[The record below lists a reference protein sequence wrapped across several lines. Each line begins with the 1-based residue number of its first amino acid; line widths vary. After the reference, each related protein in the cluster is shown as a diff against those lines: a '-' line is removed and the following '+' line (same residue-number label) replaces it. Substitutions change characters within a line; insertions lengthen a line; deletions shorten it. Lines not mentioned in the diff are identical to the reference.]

1 MALSPE
7 MQAML
12 DKELSGLNVEGEL
25 AKLGQP
31 DVPLTPTVQP
41 QVAAPAAPAAAPQ
54 VNSGLPERP
63 LNPLPSAEPVDPDSF
78 ASAVGRG
85 VDEVQANIGGTIR
98 VAGELTGSQ
107 FLTDY
112 GQHMAEENKAEASQY
127 GVPSSRSYKDV
138 DVNDA
143 GSIGQY
149 VKNIAGEGAAALG
162 GVMAGGYAGA
172 KAGGLAGA
180 PGRVAGGVIGA
191 FLSSLGINV
200 GALDNQMKELDPQS
214 SHPTTALLGGA
225 GLSVLDTFGAGV
237 AIRPLMKHIGKD
249 AAYQLL
255 IQSGMPKAGALEAVT
270 QAAKHAAIGGATE
283 GATSGIQSA
292 LQDVTAYGA
301 TGTKLN
307 PGDVFDRALD
317 AALGGSILG
326 GGMGAVASGIDST
339 INRNNSVDSAYVPPT
354 PTAPKAKELAPKNVF
369 KKLWDA
375 MGNEST
381 ALLDPLTKASPTA
394 KQFKEIFRADMSTKT
409 ASAKT
414 IFEDGELQAGKW
426 TSEFDRLTHRMSD
439 KKINAL
445 IDDAS
450 SPNPTTPE
458 ALRMRAILDDVHN
471 EATNRGGLQVGT
483 IAGYMPFGLDPKK
496 VNTPEFLQEIT
507 PHYADQAAAQK
518 AIDDWNAEINSPERG
533 NTAPEVKKLVTQNPV
548 TGAWEADP
556 RYRVKGDPE
565 TLRVKFAQSDATPQF
580 GQLEKSRS
588 FGQVP
593 QQALNKYSLNQTGK
607 KRKQEIIDYFEGA
620 AHRIAGAERF
630 GVNGEKANTIIAAS
644 VKEAQDAGKRVS
656 KEEVD
661 RMYNL
666 VNAYSGMY
674 GRIKDENLKN
684 ISAGV
689 AAVTTMSRLPLA
701 GLSTLTEF
709 SIPFAKAGVAR
720 SLAEVFPTLGEG
732 IRQAVGGVFK
742 FVPPSDTG
750 RLMSDLNLTLASST
764 SVMADRIG
772 ATMFNSLGQKAVR
785 FEFLVNGMSIMT
797 HLNRIF
803 ATKVAETT
811 FTNNLMDLA
820 GGLPFTSANGAMK
833 LAQLR
838 EMGVDVATPQDAL
851 ALIAP
856 SWPHE
861 VVMAQNTKA
870 LAIRRFVDQSVLDP
884 TFADKPMW
892 MSNGMA
898 QMAGLLKG
906 YPAAFGNIILPMM
919 KTHMGREFTGSWS
932 NTGVAAAG
940 MAFSLGL
947 MMALGTLQDELKSA
961 AKYAGAGAIDTRDET
976 QKMMDVF
983 MQQTPLQVS
992 LMFDMI
998 TAERRGST
1006 PIEVAAGPAAGM
1018 AKEAG
1023 QATANTIASL
1033 ADDPTMGHIWKF
1045 IYQQTPAR
1053 PFVAGKE
1060 ALSEITGLS
1069 Q

>member
-7 MQAML
+7 VQAL
-12 DKELSGLNVEGEL
+12 IDEQLSGLDVKGEL

-31 DVPLTPTVQP
+31 DVQPVAQP
-41 QVAAPAAPAAAPQ
+41 QVAAPAAPVAAAP
-54 VNSGLPERP
+54 VPAAP
-63 LNPLPSAEPVDPDSF
+63 AAPNPLPPATAAADPDSWS
-78 ASAVGRG
+78 SAIGRG
-85 VDEVQANIGGTIR
+85 IDETQANIGGSIR
-98 VAGELTGSQ
+98 VAGELTGSE

-112 GQHMAEENKAEASQY
+112 GQQMVEENKQEASQY
-127 GVPSSRSYKDV
+127 GVPTNRSYKDV
-138 DVNDA
+138 DTSDV

-149 VKNIAGEGAAALG
+149 VKNLVGEGAASMG
-162 GVMAGGYAGA
+162 GVMAGSIAGA

-200 GALDNQMKELDPQS
+200 GALDNQMKELDPKS

-237 AIRPLMKHIGKD
+237 AVRPLLKHIGED
-249 AAYQLL
+249 AAYKLL
-255 IQSGMPKAGALEAVT
+255 VQSGMPKQGAIEAIAQAG
-270 QAAKHAAIGGATE
+270 KHAAISAGAE
-283 GATSGIQSA
+283 GATSGIQSM
-292 LQDVTAYGA
+292 LQDTTAYGA
-301 TGTKLN
+301 VGQKQD
-307 PGDVFDRALD
+307 PGMLLENAIN
-317 AALGGSILG
+317 AALGGAALG
-326 GGMGAVASGIDST
+326 GAVGGATGGIDVLA
-339 INRNNSVDSAYVPPT
+339 NRNNAVDSAYVAPA
-354 PTAPKAKELAPKNVF
+354 PTAPTAKEMAPKGIGR
-369 KKLWDA
+369 KLFDA

-381 ALLDPLTKASPTA
+381 ALLDPLAKASPTA
-394 KQFKEIFRADMSTKT
+394 KAFKEMFRADMSTKT

-414 IFEDGELQAGKW
+414 IFEDTELQAGKW
-426 TSEFDRLTHRMSD
+426 TSEFDRLTHRMGD
-439 KKINAL
+439 KRINAL
-445 IDDAS
+445 IDEAS
-450 SPNPTTPE
+450 SPNPTSPE
-458 ALRMRAILDDVHN
+458 ALRMRSLLDDVRN
-471 EATNRGGLQVGT
+471 EAVNRGGLTVGN
-483 IAGYMPFGLDPKK
+483 IPDYMPFGLDPKR

-507 PHYADQAAAQK
+507 PYYKDQAAAEE
-518 AIDDWNAEINSPERG
+518 AIRNWNAEMEAPDRG
-533 NTAPEVKKLVTQNPV
+533 NTAPEVKKLVTQNPT
-548 TGAWEADP
+548 TGVWEADP

-580 GQLEKSRS
+580 GHLEKSRS

-593 QQALNKYSLNQTGK
+593 QNALNKYTLNQTGK

-630 GVNGEKANTIIAAS
+630 GSNGEKANTLIAAS

-720 SLAEVFPTLGEG
+720 SLSQVFPTISEG

-742 FVPPSDTG
+742 FVPPSETG

-803 ATKVAETT
+803 ATKTAEVT

-820 GGLPFTSANGAMK
+820 GGLPFTSANGANK

-838 EMGVDVATPQDAL
+838 EMGVEVATPQDAL
-851 ALIAP
+851 DLIAP
-856 SWPHE
+856 TWPHQ
-861 VVMAQNTKA
+861 VVMAQNVKA

-898 QMAGLLKG
+898 QMGGLLKG

-961 AKYAGAGAIDTRDET
+961 AKYAGAGAIDTRTEE

-992 LMFDMI
+992 LAWDMA
-998 TAERRGST
+998 TSERRGSS
-1006 PIEVAAGPAAGM
+1006 PLEVLAGPVAGM
-1018 AKEAG
+1018 ANEAG
-1023 QATANTIASL
+1023 SAVYNTIASV
-1033 ADDPTMGHIWKF
+1033 ADDPTLGHIWKF

-1060 ALSEITGLS
+1060 ALNEITGLS

>member
-7 MQAML
+7 LQALL
-12 DKELSGLNVEGEL
+12 DQELSGLDVQGEL

-31 DVPLTPTVQP
+31 DVPPQAQP
-41 QVAAPAAPAAAPQ
+41 QVAAPAAPVAPAQAAPVEQ
-54 VNSGLPERP
+54 APY
-63 LNPLPSAEPVDPDSF
+63 PLPPAQEAADPDSWG
-78 ASAVGRG
+78 SAIGRG
-85 VDEVQANIGGTIR
+85 VDETQANIGGSIR

-112 GQHMAEENKAEASQY
+112 GQQMVEQNKEEASQY
-127 GVPSSRSYKDV
+127 GVPTNRSYKDV
-138 DVNDA
+138 DPSDV

-149 VKNIAGEGAAALG
+149 VKNLVGEGAASMG
-162 GVMAGGYAGA
+162 GVMAGSVAGA

-200 GALDNQMKELDPQS
+200 GALDNQMKELDPKS

-237 AIRPLMKHIGKD
+237 AVRPLLKHIGED
-249 AAYQLL
+249 AAYKLL
-255 IQSGMPKAGALEAVT
+255 VQSGMPKQGAIEAIS
-270 QAAKHAAIGGATE
+270 QAAKHTAISAGAE

-292 LQDVTAYGA
+292 LQDTMAYGA
-301 TGTKLN
+301 TGQKQD
-307 PGDVFDRALD
+307 PGMLLENAIN
-317 AALGGSILG
+317 AALGGSALG
-326 GGMGAVASGIDST
+326 GAVGGAAKGIDVLA
-339 INRNNSVDSAYVPPT
+339 NRNNAVDSAYVAPA
-354 PTAPKAKELAPKNVF
+354 PTAPTAKQMKPKGIGA
-369 KKLWDA
+369 KLWDA
-375 MGNEST
+375 MGNSST
-381 ALLDPLTKASPTA
+381 ALLDPLAQASPTA
-394 KQFKEIFRADMSTKT
+394 KKFKEMFRADMSTKT
-409 ASAKT
+409 ASEKT
-414 IFEDGELQAGKW
+414 IFEDTELQAGKW
-426 TSEFDRLTHRMSD
+426 TSEFDRLTHRMGD

-445 IDDAS
+445 IDEAS
-450 SPNPTTPE
+450 SPNPTSPE
-458 ALRMRAILDDVHN
+458 ALRMRSLLDDVRN
-471 EATNRGGLQVGT
+471 EATNRGGLQVGN
-483 IAGYMPFGLDPKK
+483 IPDYMPFGLDPKR

-507 PHYADQAAAQK
+507 PYYKDQAAAEE
-518 AIDDWNAEINSPERG
+518 AIRNWNTEIESPDRG
-533 NTAPEVKKLVTQNPV
+533 NTAPEVKKLVTQNPT

-580 GQLEKSRS
+580 GHLEKSRS

-593 QQALNKYSLNQTGK
+593 QNALNKYTLNQTGK

-630 GVNGEKANTIIAAS
+630 GSNGEKANTLIAAS

-720 SLAEVFPTLGEG
+720 SLSQVFPTLGEG

-742 FVPPSDTG
+742 FVPPSETG
-750 RLMSDLNLTLASST
+750 RLMSDLNMTLASST

-772 ATMFNSLGQKAVR
+772 ATMFNNLGQKAVR
-785 FEFLVNGMSIMT
+785 FEFLVNGMSLMT

-803 ATKVAETT
+803 ATKTAEVT

-838 EMGVDVATPQDAL
+838 EMGIDVATPQDAL
-851 ALIAP
+851 DLIAP
-856 SWPHE
+856 TWPHQ
-861 VVMAQNTKA
+861 VVMAQNAKA

-898 QMAGLLKG
+898 QMGGLLKG

-961 AKYAGAGAIDTRDET
+961 AKYAGAGAMDTRTEE
-976 QKMMDVF
+976 QKMLDVF

-992 LMFDMI
+992 LAWDMA
-998 TAERRGST
+998 TSERRGSS
-1006 PIEVAAGPAAGM
+1006 PLEVLAGPVAGM
-1018 AKEAG
+1018 ANEAG
-1023 QATANTIASL
+1023 SAVYKTISSV
-1033 ADDPTMGHIWKF
+1033 ADDPTLGHIWKF

-1060 ALSEITGLS
+1060 ALSEITGLN